1 MKKHYKKLW
10 LYLALI
16 PGILMAQLPEDPSIL
31 NRNSAEY
38 IEAHGLGSEK
48 PVTDNVIATTRDFLN
63 KEIPAEGII
72 LIPNSATNSVMAL
85 DPETGELID
94 AAFIPADDVNLSTPI
109 EILFNGSTYFISDQL
124 KKLVQEYDMD
134 GIFLGTFAPEGGE
147 NTSILNNIRGI
158 HLRENGNLLVT
169 VAGAT
174 NAHSV
179 AEFNGEGE
187 YLGNFIA
194 NEAGGLNGP
203 WDILYRPDFNDYL
216 VSANG
221 SSGIHRYDHEGEFIE
236 MFVSGLAFPEQ
247 MQLLANG
254 NILVANFSGAQ
265 GLFEYDSQ
273 GNQVGYY
280 NVVTGLRGVHE
291 LPDGNILVTNS
302 AGVHKINRQNQNLG
316 LMASGNA
323 RFITLVKPMSS
334 FIVNL
339 RDDFNILINETASL
353 GEDLEIVG
361 GEEPFTYLWTLQNS
375 DWTSTEEN
383 PSYTFDE
390 EGTFVFTLLVTDNE
404 EETGSAQLTV
414 FVYPELTAD
423 AGDDMYAQTGHMVTL
438 GGETVAQGGMP
449 PHNYH
454 WTLDDSDWSSDDSN
468 PEVSF
473 ENKGSYHFTLLVT
486 DSEGNTA
493 GDDITLIVF
502 DELQADAGDDQ
513 TVLPNNEFTLG
524 GDPSAS
530 EGIEPYT
537 YNWTLA
543 GSDWTSNEPN
553 PTVVLQVPGGYQFTL
568 QVTDAIDNTAFAQ
581 VNISVLDDTSVD
593 ELASEKIK
601 LFPNPASDY
610 IRIEFPENFSGNI
623 IIVDI
628 SGREVFKEKSTGKYF
643 EIQTGNWPAGTYI
656 LKAGELEHKF
666 IIQR

>member
-1 MKKHYKKLW
+1 MKHYYSNL
-10 LYLALI
+10 LFCLVLL
-16 PGILMAQLPEDPSIL
+16 PGIVLAQLPEHPSNL
-31 NRNSAEY
+31 HEHSPEY
-38 IEAHGLGSEK
+38 LETHGLHAEQALQENITAFSGILHS
-48 PVTDNVIATTRDFLN
+48 

-72 LIPNSATNSVMAL
+72 LIPNSATNSIMAF

-109 EILFNGSTYFISDQL
+109 EILFNGSTYLISDQL
-124 KKLVQEYDMD
+124 KRLVQEYDLD
-134 GIFLGTFAPEGGE
+134 GNFIGTFAPEGGE
-147 NTSILNNIRGI
+147 DTSILNNIRGI
-158 HLRENGNLLVT
+158 HLRDNGNLLVT
-169 VAGAT
+169 VAGIT

-179 AEFNGEGE
+179 AEFNSEGE

-194 NEAGGLNGP
+194 NGAGGLNGP
-203 WDILYRPDFNDYL
+203 WDIIYRPDFNDYL

-254 NILVANFSGAQ
+254 NILVTNFSGAQ
-265 GLFEYDSQ
+265 GLYEYDSL
-273 GNQVGYY
+273 GVQVGYY

-291 LPDGNILVTNS
+291 LPDGNILVTNGN
-302 AGVHKINRQNQNLG
+302 GVHKINRENQNLG

-339 RDDFNILINETASL
+339 RDDFNILINGTSSL
-353 GEDLEIVG
+353 GDDMEIVG
-361 GEEPFTYLWTLQNS
+361 GEEPFTYLWTMQNS
-375 DWTSTEEN
+375 EWISTDEN

-390 EGTFVFTLLVTDNE
+390 EGSFVFTLLVTDSE

-414 FVYPELTAD
+414 FVYSELFAD
-423 AGDDMYAQTGHMVTL
+423 AGDDMYAQSGHTVML
-438 GGETVAQGGMP
+438 GGETTATGGMH
-449 PHNYH
+449 PHTYL
-454 WTLDDSDWSSDDSN
+454 WTLDESDWTSNDSN

-493 GDDITLIVF
+493 EDDMTLIVY

-513 TVLPNNEFTLG
+513 TVLPNKEFTLG

-530 EGIEPYT
+530 EGIAPYT
-537 YNWTLA
+537 YNWMLA
-543 GSDWTSNEPN
+543 GSDWTSNESN
-553 PTVVLQVPGGYQFTL
+553 PIVVLENPGGYQFTL

-581 VNISVLDDTSVD
+581 VNISVLDDTSID
-593 ELASEKIK
+593 ELTPEKIK

-610 IRIEFPENFSGNI
+610 IRIEFPENLSGYI

-628 SGREVFKEKSTGKYF
+628 SGREVLREKITGKFF
-643 EIQTGNWPAGTYI
+643 EIQTGNWSAGTYI
-656 LKAGELEHKF
+656 VKAGELEYKF
-666 IIQR
+666 IINR

>member
-1 MKKHYKKLW
+1 MKKHYKQLW
-10 LYLALI
+10 LYLVLI
-16 PGILMAQLPEDPSIL
+16 PGISMAQLPEDPSKL
-31 NRNSAEY
+31 NKNSAEY

-72 LIPNSATNSVMAL
+72 LIPNSADNTVMAL

-94 AAFIPADDVNLSTPI
+94 AAYFPADDVNLSTPI

-124 KKLVQEYDMD
+124 KRLIQEYDMD
-134 GIFLGTFAPEGGE
+134 GNFIGTFAPEGGE
-147 NTSILNNIRGI
+147 DTNILHNIRGI

-169 VAGAT
+169 VAGMA
-174 NAHSV
+174 NAHSI
-179 AEFNGEGE
+179 AEFNTEGE

-194 NEAGGLNGP
+194 NGAGGLDGP

-236 MFVSGLAFPEQ
+236 IFVSGLAFPEQ

-265 GLFEYDSQ
+265 GLYEFDSQ
-273 GNQVGYY
+273 GNQIGYY

-302 AGVHKINRQNQNLG
+302 AGVHKINRENQSLG
-316 LMASGNA
+316 LMTSGNA

-334 FIVNL
+334 FLVNL
-339 RDDFNILINETASL
+339 RDDFNIQINETSSL
-353 GEDLEIVG
+353 GDDMEIVG
-361 GEEPFTYLWTLQNS
+361 GEEPYTYLWTMQNS
-375 DWTSTEEN
+375 EWTSTDEN

-390 EGTFVFTLLVTDNE
+390 EGAFVFTLLVTDSE

-414 FVYPELTAD
+414 FVYTELFAD
-423 AGDDMYAQTGHMVTL
+423 AGDDMYAQTGHMTTL
-438 GGETVAQGGMP
+438 GGETAAHGGMP
-449 PHNYH
+449 PHTFH
-454 WTLDDSDWSSDDSN
+454 WTLDGSEWTSDESN

-493 GDDITLIVF
+493 EDDMTLITY
-502 DELQADAGDDQ
+502 DELQADAGDDK
-513 TVLPNNEFTLG
+513 TVLPNEEFTLG
-524 GDPSAS
+524 GDPSAI

-537 YNWTLA
+537 YSWTLA

-553 PTVVLQVPGGYQFTL
+553 PTASLETPGGFQFTL
-568 QVTDAIDNTAFAQ
+568 LVTDAIDNTAFAQ
-581 VNISVLDDTSVD
+581 VNVSVLDDTSVD
-593 ELASEKIK
+593 ELASGKIK

-610 IRIEFPENFSGNI
+610 IRIEFPETFSGKI

-628 SGREVFKEKSTGKYF
+628 SGREVFNEKSTGKYF

-656 LKAGELEHKF
+656 MKAGKLEQKF